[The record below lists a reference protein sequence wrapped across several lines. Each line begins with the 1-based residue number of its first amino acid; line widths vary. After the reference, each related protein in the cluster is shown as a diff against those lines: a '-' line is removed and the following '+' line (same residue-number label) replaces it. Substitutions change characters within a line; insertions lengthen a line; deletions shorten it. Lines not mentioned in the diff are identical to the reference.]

1 MVFSSVLSTKPKYNA
16 NAHYIM
22 VCSFE
27 RPWSKLALA
36 WSHPFQITE
45 RTSVERLFELYDK
58 MSSSLSL
65 LDTRIKL
72 TWMQRLFLSWKFS
85 SHIAFLIC
93 AVDFFPI
100 VFVCVS
106 CLQVFLNTWW
116 CAISFNFQIQSP
128 PIPLQLT

>member
-45 RTSVERLFELYDK
+45 RTSVERLFELCDK

-85 SHIAFLIC
+85 SHIAFLFC
-93 AVDFFPI
+93 AVDSFLLFL
-100 VFVCVS
+100 FVSPVCKCSSTLDDVPFH
-106 CLQVFLNTWW
+106 L
-116 CAISFNFQIQSP
+116 ISRFSHFQSHYN
-128 PIPLQLT
+128 